1 MITFGLL
8 ASHRGSNAR
17 AVVEACRV
25 GRLDAHP
32 GVIISNNAD
41 SGVLEFAKSAG
52 VPAFRIGGPD
62 YADEAVRD
70 RAILRT
76 LESHGVDIV
85 LLLGYMKLLGP
96 LTTAAY

>member
-1 MITFGLL
+1 
-8 ASHRGSNAR
+8 
-17 AVVEACRV
+17 V